1 MFMDIWEKNEELR
14 TEDLPGYLLGIRRV
28 LRADGVEEGKSCHTQ
43 IEPVTNYQML
53 DWSLVDQTLRNHHRT

>member
-53 DWSLVDQTLRNHHRT
+53 D